1 MELKDLSDEL
11 GILTPEQMEKA
22 KQCRTP
28 EELFALAKEEGVEL
42 TTDQLEAIAGGGII
56 DWDCPLDCLIDMGAP
71 KTHDYRTKN
80 KRS

>member
-28 EELFALAKEEGVEL
+28 EELFALAKEEGMEL
-42 TTDQLEAIAGGGII
+42 TTNQLEAIAGGGII
-56 DWDCPLDCLIDMGAP
+56 DWDCPLDCLIDMGAS

>member
-28 EELFALAKEEGVEL
+28 EELFALAKEEGMEL

-56 DWDCPLDCLIDMGAP
+56 DWDCPLDCLIDVGAP
-71 KTHDYRTKN
+71 KTHDYRTKDN
-80 KRS
+80 RS